1 MKLSVIAS
9 NKPASQEALDALKK
23 KFPLVAP
30 SDADVLIVL
39 GGDGFML
46 RTLHEKINRPIPIFG
61 MNCGKVG
68 FLLNEFSLE
77 NLEERIKKAEKVI
90 LKPLEMNAE
99 NIYGKTQTSYAINE
113 VSIYRQSSQAA
124 HLSIRVDNQKHLPEL
139 VCDGI
144 LVATP
149 AGSTAYNLSA
159 NGPII
164 PIGSNIMALTPI
176 CAFRPRRWKGALLP
190 HNAKVEIDVIEA
202 EGRPVSA
209 VSDYLE
215 FSNIKKVQIQESD
228 KIELPLLFDPEH
240 NLEKR
245 VIKEQFYV

>member
-1 MKLSVIAS
+1 MKLSAIAS
-9 NKPASQEALDALKK
+9 NRQASQKVFNELKE
-23 KFPLVAP
+23 KFQLVSP

-46 RTLHEKINRPIPIFG
+46 RTLHERINRPIPIFG
-61 MNCGKVG
+61 MNCGKLG
-68 FLLNEFSLE
+68 FLLNELSLE
-77 NLEERIKKAEKVI
+77 NLENRIKNAEKVI
-90 LKPLEMNAE
+90 LKPLEMQAE
-99 NIYGKTQTSYAINE
+99 TIHGKKHLSYAINE

-124 HLSIRVDNQKHLPEL
+124 HLSLSVDGQERLPEL
-139 VCDGI
+139 VCDGV
-144 LVATP
+144 LVSTP
-149 AGSTAYNLSA
+149 AGSTAYNFSA

-190 HNAKVEIDVIEA
+190 HNAKVTINVIDPQR
-202 EGRPVSA
+202 RPVAA

-215 FSNIKKVQIQESD
+215 FNNIKKVEIKES
-228 KIELPLLFDPEH
+228 KEIELPLLFDPAH

-245 VIKEQFYV
+245 IISEQFFV

>member
-1 MKLSVIAS
+1 MKLSVVAS
-9 NKPASQEALDALKK
+9 NKPVSQEALKK
-23 KFPLVAP
+23 IKDKFKMVSP
-30 SDADVLIVL
+30 SDADVLVVL

-46 RTLHEKINRPIPIFG
+46 RTLHERINRPIPMFG

-68 FLLNEFSLE
+68 FLLNEFNLDDLE
-77 NLEERIKKAEKVI
+77 KRIEKAEKVI
-90 LKPLEMNAE
+90 LKPLEMKAE
-99 NIYGKTQTSYAINE
+99 NIHGKMQTSYAINE

-124 HLSIRVDNQKHLPEL
+124 HLKIKVDGQEHLPEL
-139 VCDGI
+139 VCDGV

-149 AGSTAYNLSA
+149 AGSTAYNFSA

-190 HNAKVEIDVIEA
+190 HNAKVEIEVIEA
-202 EGRPVSA
+202 ERRPAAA

-215 FSNIKKVQIQESD
+215 FSDLKKVQIQESSE
-228 KIELPLLFDPEH
+228 IELPLLFDPEH

>member
-9 NKPASQEALDALKK
+9 NRPASQGAFKAIKEKYN
-23 KFPLVAP
+23 LVSPA
-30 SDADVLIVL
+30 DADVLVVL

-46 RTLHEKINRPIPIFG
+46 RTLHERINRPTPIFG
-61 MNCGKVG
+61 MNCGKIG
-68 FLLNEFSLE
+68 FLLNEFNLDNLE
-77 NLEERIKKAEKVI
+77 NRIRQAEQVI
-90 LKPLEMNAE
+90 LKPLEMKTE
-99 NIYGKTQTSYAINE
+99 NIHGKVEKTYAINE
-113 VSIYRQSSQAA
+113 VSLYRHSSHAA
-124 HLSIRVDNQKHLPEL
+124 HLKISVDNQERLSEL
-139 VCDGI
+139 VCDGV

-190 HNAKVEIDVIEA
+190 HNAKVQIEVLDP
-202 EGRPVSA
+202 ERRPVAA

-215 FSNIKKVQIQESD
+215 FSKVKKVEIQEAQQI
-228 KIELPLLFDPEH
+228 KLPLLFDPEH

-245 VIKEQFYV
+245 IISEQFYT